1 MVDPVHSVNSTIH
14 VKIVRAR
21 KQFKGIRTS
30 ILVSII
36 SMFFILPL
44 VISITNSFMEEG
56 EIHDN
61 YQAIERQNE
70 VGDAVSQEN
79 QYARI
84 KLIPETV
91 TLSQYYQ
98 VLVKQ
103 SDYVFFFW
111 NSIKI
116 TLPIILGQLVVASMA
131 AFAFAKLKFAWKG
144 KLFFIYIIIMLMPY
158 QVTLVPN
165 YIIADKLNLI
175 GNILSIIFPGVFSTF
190 GVFLLRQFMIFIPD
204 EYVEAAKVDGSGYFH
219 IFLQIILPMT
229 KAGLASLT
237 ILLLIDNWNMVEQPI
252 VFLNEIKDYPLSV
265 ALSQLNQ
272 SEMGIAFAASTLY
285 MAPLLLVFLYG
296 ENYLV
301 EGLQLSGI
309 KG

>member
-1 MVDPVHSVNSTIH
+1 
-14 VKIVRAR
+14 
-21 KQFKGIRTS
+21 
-30 ILVSII
+30 
-36 SMFFILPL
+36 
-44 VISITNSFMEEG
+44 MEEG

-61 YQAIERQNE
+61 YQAVESLSE
-70 VGDAVSQEN
+70 VGSTVN
-79 QYARI
+79 TGKQYATF
-84 KLIPETV
+84 KLIPDTV

-103 SDYVFFFW
+103 NDFVFFFW
-111 NSIKI
+111 NSVKI
-116 TLPIILGQLVVASMA
+116 VLPIILGQLIVASMA
-131 AFAFAKLKFAWKG
+131 AFAFSKLKFACKEQ
-144 KLFFIYIIIMLMPY
+144 LFFIYIITMLMPY

-175 GNILSIIFPGVFSTF
+175 GNDLSIILPGVFSTF
-190 GVFLLRQFMIFIPD
+190 GVFLLRQFMRYIPD
-204 EYVEAAKVDGSGYFH
+204 EYCEAAKVDGAGYFH
-219 IFLQIILPMT
+219 IFLRIILPMT
-229 KAGLASLT
+229 KAGLSSLT

-272 SEMGIAFAASTLY
+272 SKTGIAFAASTLY
-285 MAPLLLVFLYG
+285 MAPLLLAFLYG